1 MDGKLEKYF
10 NPAIKSARV
19 LHSISVIAAMIMLV
33 LCCVS
38 VIFYLQYY
46 MNSDQ
51 VSASV
56 APIGNAGV
64 SILAALQI
72 VLLNMYYSGLATDL
86 NDKENHRLVSA
97 CFHVLYTSVFTNFL
111 YTCIKGLIL
120 STTMRL
126 LPSYTCSCS

>member
-1 MDGKLEKYF
+1 M
-10 NPAIKSARV
+10 

-97 CFHVLYTSVFTNFL
+97 HVFMSSIRAYS
-111 YTCIKGLIL
+111 LIFYIHAL
-120 STTMRL
+120 KD
-126 LPSYTCSCS
+126 

>member
-10 NPAIKSARV
+10 NPAIKTARV

-86 NDKENHRLVSA
+86 NDKENHRFVSA
-97 CFHVLYTSVFTNFL
+97 CFHVLYTAYSLIFI
-111 YTCIKGLIL
+111 YTCITGLIL

-126 LPSYTCSCS
+126 SPSYTYSCS